1 MKHCKREDIR
11 FVTLEDILGGQQG
24 LNWVI
29 YNPILDKIDNEKI
42 LRNVTKHVFRITL
55 TEDDVDELT
64 VFDKY
69 HLHDFI
75 EAYRNMLRRYWDVKP
90 IKQD

>member
-42 LRNVTKHVFRITL
+42 LRNVTKHRALEIQSFLNTL
-55 TEDDVDELT
+55 YICKTKIGI
-64 VFDKY
+64 FIWHHSDK
-69 HLHDFI
+69 I
-75 EAYRNMLRRYWDVKP
+75 
-90 IKQD
+90 IC